1 MMVSFDTNILVY
13 ATVSIPLAKT
23 DRARDLLVRGMRTGS
38 CILLLQ
44 TLAEFSSVAIRK
56 AGIGVDEVRT
66 TIDAWRAVLPVQ
78 GTEDDDLSAALDAVK
93 NHRLAFWDAML
104 WGAAQ
109 RAGVRH
115 LLTEDLQDGF
125 ELAGVKFVNPF
136 EAANNR
142 LIDEVLPPG

>member
-1 MMVSFDTNILVY
+1 MVSFDTNILVY
-13 ATVSIPLAKT
+13 ATLSVPLAKT

-56 AGIGVDEVRT
+56 AGIAVDEVRT

-78 GTEDDDLSAALDAVK
+78 GTEDDDLSAALDMVK
-93 NHRLAFWDAML
+93 KHRLAFWDAML
-104 WGAAQ
+104 WAAAQ

-136 EAANNR
+136 EAAINR
-142 LIDEVLPPG
+142 LIDEILPL

>member
-13 ATVSIPLAKT
+13 ATLLVPLVKT
-23 DRARDLLVRGMRTGS
+23 HRARELLVRGMRTGS

-56 AGIGVDEVRT
+56 AGIEVDEVRT
-66 TIDAWRAVLPVQ
+66 IIDAWRGVLPVQ
-78 GTEDDDLSAALDAVK
+78 GTEDEDLSAALGAVK
-93 NHRLAFWDAML
+93 KHQLPFWDAML
-104 WGAAQ
+104 WAAAQ

-125 ELAGVKFVNPF
+125 ALAGVKFVNPF
-136 EAANNR
+136 DARNKQ
-142 LIDEVLPPG
+142 LIDEILPPR

>member
-1 MMVSFDTNILVY
+1 MVRFDRNILVY
-13 ATVSIPLAKT
+13 ASLSIPSRKHT
-23 DRARDLLVRGMRTGS
+23 GVRDLLVRGMRTGS
-38 CILLLQ
+38 SILLLQ

-56 AGIGVDEVRT
+56 AGIAVDEIRT

-104 WGAAQ
+104 WAAAQ

-125 ELAGVKFVNPF
+125 ELAGVRFVNPF
-136 EAANNR
+136 EAANDR